1 MEADDAI
8 RFHAIFFVIVLMKRI
23 IISGLALLAA
33 ASLTAN
39 DEVTLRLLQTSD
51 VHGNFYPYN
60 FITRKPAKGSLA
72 RVASAVN
79 DVKSQAGDDAVITV
93 DNGDILQGQPT
104 VYYYNYV
111 DTVSPHIAARMLD
124 FIGYDAGTIGNHDVE
139 TGRKVMDR
147 WAGECRMP
155 VLGANVINTAT
166 GQPHFRPYTVVERK
180 GVKVA
185 ILGMITPGIPAWLPE
200 TLWKGLRFDD
210 MEETARK
217 WVPIIMEREHP
228 DVLVGLF
235 HSGQSGN
242 ILVSYKENA
251 SLEVAQR
258 VPGFDVVLMGHDHR
272 TDKKWTVNT
281 EGDSV
286 LVMNPANNAVHL
298 ADVTMTFTLDS
309 VGRVEKKS
317 IDGRIADMD
326 DYAPDSLFM
335 ARFAPEM
342 ATVEQYVNTPIGDM
356 TRAITTRD
364 AYFGPSAFV
373 DLIHKLQLDIT
384 GADISFV
391 APLSYDATISAG
403 PITVSDMFNLYK
415 YENMLYVMDL
425 TGEEIKNYLE
435 RSYGLWTQQMKSPSD
450 HLLLF
455 SDGTRSGDQT
465 HSKLKNA
472 SYNFDSTAGI
482 IYEVDVTKPQGEK
495 IRIIKMAD
503 GKPFSPEKHYKVA
516 LNSYRGNGGGE
527 LLTKGAGIPH
537 NELPS
542 RIISSTD
549 RDLRHY
555 LTEYIKEHGKI
566 DPKPLG
572 QWKFVPEKMAR
583 KAGQR
588 DRALMF
594 GE

>member
-1 MEADDAI
+1 MCRLHVAMYAGDEILIMRRISILAMA
-8 RFHAIFFVIVLMKRI
+8 VLC
-23 IISGLALLAA
+23 GA
-33 ASLTAN
+33 
-39 DEVTLRLLQTSD
+39 TLCAEDVKLRMLQTSD

-60 FITRKPAKGSLA
+60 FITGKPSDGSLA
-72 RVASAVN
+72 RVASAVR
-79 DVKSQAGDDAVITV
+79 DVRSRMGDDAVIVV

-147 WAGECRMP
+147 WAAECSMP

-166 GQPHFRPYTVVERK
+166 GEPHFRPYTVINRK
-180 GVKVA
+180 GIKIAV
-185 ILGMITPGIPAWLPE
+185 LGMITPGIPAWLPE
-200 TLWKGLRFDD
+200 VLWQGLRFDD

-217 WVPIIMEREHP
+217 WVPVIMEREHP

-235 HSGQSGN
+235 HSGQAGN
-242 ILVSYKENA
+242 ILVNYKENA

-272 TDKKWTVNT
+272 TENKWTVNVD
-281 EGDSV
+281 GDSV

-298 ADVTMTFTLDS
+298 VDVEMTFSVDS
-309 VGRVEKKS
+309 LGHVVGKK
-317 IDGRIADMD
+317 IDGHISDMD
-326 DYAPDSLFM
+326 SYEPDSLFM
-335 ARFAPEM
+335 AEFAPQM
-342 ATVEQYVNTPIGDM
+342 ATIKEYVDTPIGTM
-356 TRAITTRD
+356 TRGITTRD

-373 DLIHKLQLDIT
+373 DLIHELQLGIT
-384 GADISFV
+384 GADVSFV
-391 APLSYDATISAG
+391 APLSYDASIPAG
-403 PITVSDMFNLYK
+403 EITVSDMFNLYK

-435 RSYGLWTQQMKSPSD
+435 RSYGLWTQQMKSADD
-450 HLLLF
+450 HMMLF

-482 IYEVDVTKPQGEK
+482 IYEVDVTRPEGEK
-495 IRIIKMAD
+495 ITILRMAD
-503 GKPFSPEKHYKVA
+503 GRPFDLAQHYKVA

-537 NELPS
+537 SELPS
-542 RIISSTD
+542 RIISATD

-555 LTEYIKEHGKI
+555 LTEYIREHGKVN
-566 DPKPLG
+566 PRPLN
-572 QWKFVPEKMAR
+572 QWKFVPEKLAR
-583 KAGQR
+583 QAAKR
-588 DRALMF
+588 DRAIMF
-594 GE
+594 GK